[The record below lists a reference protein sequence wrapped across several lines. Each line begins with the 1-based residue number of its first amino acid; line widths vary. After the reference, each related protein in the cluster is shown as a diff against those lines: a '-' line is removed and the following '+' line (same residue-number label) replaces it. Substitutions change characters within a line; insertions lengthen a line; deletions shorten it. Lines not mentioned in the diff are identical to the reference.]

1 MSEPTCEV
9 DDFATGLDSFDQAE
23 TDNDPGGGQTTHQ
36 VKLEASH
43 VFPGSVLMQTKHRPL
58 EIILAREDPG
68 IDLQY
73 MAIRVSVMESLL
85 QPHSV

>member
-36 VKLEASH
+36 V
-43 VFPGSVLMQTKHRPL
+43 PL
-58 EIILAREDPG
+58 ETPHVGPADVVLQTQHGPLVVVLAGGDPPV
-68 IDLQY
+68 DLPTLSPVRQS
-73 MAIRVSVMESLL
+73 SVY
-85 QPHSV
+85 